1 MEGNLYLNKEKF
13 YMYKTITLL
22 LVLCQTSVI
31 AKMNNLTF
39 TNLESLEGLSKPLMV
54 KEINVQKEQISKLR
68 DIYAKNNKSIEKVFN
83 IIIKE
88 KPVAIIT
95 YSISDSRIFRT
106 VIVTENLLL
115 IFKGNSDKINFKEF
129 YSYRM
134 SINQKKLFLSLKQY
148 LSSHKHELLEF
159 KGDFSHPGKG
169 TTTFMLSLPNRNEYH
184 SFVIDNIGYFQNKNI
199 VYKIYYMIKEICET
213 FNDDEESM
221 NMS

>member
-1 MEGNLYLNKEKF
+1 
-13 YMYKTITLL
+13 MYKTITLL

-31 AKMNNLTF
+31 AKMNNLIF
-39 TNLESLEGLSKPLMV
+39 TNLESLEGLSKPLMI

-83 IIIKE
+83 FIIKE
-88 KPVAIIT
+88 KPVAITT

-106 VIVTENLLL
+106 VIVAENLLL
-115 IFKGNSDKINFKEF
+115 IFKGDSDKINFKEF
-129 YSYRM
+129 DTYRM

-148 LSSHKHELLEF
+148 LSLHKHELLEF

-169 TTTFMLSLPNRNEYH
+169 TTTFMLSLSNRNEYH

-199 VYKIYYMIKEICET
+199 VYKIYYIIKEICEA
-213 FNDDEESM
+213 FNDDDESM

>member
-1 MEGNLYLNKEKF
+1 
-13 YMYKTITLL
+13 MYKTITLL
-22 LVLCQTSVI
+22 LVLCQISVI

-39 TNLESLEGLSKPLMV
+39 TNWESLESLSKPLMI
-54 KEINVQKEQISKLR
+54 KETNVQKEQISKLR

-106 VIVTENLLL
+106 VIVAENLLL

-129 YSYRM
+129 DLYRM

-169 TTTFMLSLPNRNEYH
+169 TTTFMLSLSNRNEYH

-213 FNDDEESM
+213 FNDNEESM

>member
-1 MEGNLYLNKEKF
+1 
-13 YMYKTITLL
+13 MYKTITLL
-22 LVLCQTSVI
+22 LVLCQISVI

-39 TNLESLEGLSKPLMV
+39 TNWESLESLSKPLMI
-54 KEINVQKEQISKLR
+54 KETNVQKEQISKLR

-83 IIIKE
+83 IITKE
-88 KPVAIIT
+88 KPVTIIT

-106 VIVTENLLL
+106 VIVAENLLL

-129 YSYRM
+129 DLYRM

-148 LSSHKHELLEF
+148 LSLHKHELLEF

-169 TTTFMLSLPNRNEYH
+169 TTTFMLSLSNRNEYH
-184 SFVIDNIGYFQNKNI
+184 SFVIDNIDFIQNKNI
-199 VYKIYYMIKEICET
+199 IYKIYYMIKEICEA
-213 FNDDEESM
+213 FNDDDESM

>member
-1 MEGNLYLNKEKF
+1 
-13 YMYKTITLL
+13 MYKTITLL

-106 VIVTENLLL
+106 VIVAENLLL

-129 YSYRM
+129 DLYRM

-148 LSSHKHELLEF
+148 LSLHKHELLEF

-169 TTTFMLSLPNRNEYH
+169 TTTFMLSLSNRNEYH

-213 FNDDEESM
+213 FNDDEASM